1 MVRCVG
7 MGPKANGWT
16 TGSPQPDTAPRR
28 LTQQPQVL
36 AGGPSAT
43 RGAARAR
50 TGARAPSRSTGSL
63 EERTVGAP
71 LLPSE
76 RHRTRA
82 LRVLQ
87 RDDDVG
93 AVAVDRI
100 QVHGA
105 AKVLGVL
112 PAHGKTEACARHA
125 PQQVRL
131 ASHAE
136 TQDQRTHR
144 RRADARWRA
153 SEGHPDAV
161 GRGLLS
167 LSRQSKHKHHAPKPA
182 IGERDCAPSPPS
194 PVPPPLPSAP
204 SPPPVPLASCSW
216 LKVSRSSGTVVN
228 PYSKTF

>member
-1 MVRCVG
+1 MHFDSPMRRHGTKCEWMDHG
-7 MGPKANGWT
+7 FTPTRHSAATPDPAAAGARGWAERNPR
-16 TGSPQPDTAPRR
+16 GSPRSHGRAGSVADHG
-28 LTQQPQVL
+28 V
-36 AGGPSAT
+36 AGGVHSI
-43 RGAARAR
+43 
-50 TGARAPSRSTGSL
+50 
-63 EERTVGAP
+63 
-71 LLPSE
+71 LPSE

-136 TQDQRTHR
+136 TQDQRTH